1 VNTPDRVAPAGDG
14 TSNIRSWLVLAAVT
28 AGFIVM
34 ALNWF
39 SIAVA
44 FTPMGDELHVSTAQ
58 LTLLISVFLVGV
70 GLCHVPAGLLATR
83 FGIRTAVVLGLTI
96 ESLSAVL
103 TLWADDYSQMVILR
117 LLAGVGTSLF
127 IPTGIAAVSVW
138 FRRGYLAF
146 ALGILSAGYSL
157 GTTLGLYTWATLT
170 EAIGWREAMALGGAL
185 GLLVSLAIAAV
196 YKAPR
201 GEDQLEGV
209 KLTTDALR
217 ETLGNAQL
225 WLYGLAFL
233 GAYGAFFAASQLFGD
248 YCENLRKLSSGQIG
262 FAILVLGLA
271 GIPGSLLGG
280 WLSDRF
286 ERRKL
291 FILTAI
297 VIQGL
302 ALLALPV
309 APAGL
314 LWLLG
319 AALGFAFNGG
329 WAVWQSVPGCTRG
342 VKAENI
348 GTAVGLMLTITAIGG
363 FLIPYVFGQILESS
377 GYRWGWFFLGAVTL
391 VCAVA
396 GFVAREP
403 EKLATTETEPH
414 GDRPAPTAPILDSAA
429 YTSEADRA

>member
-1 VNTPDRVAPAGDG
+1 VNTPDRVAPRGDD

-44 FTPMGDELHVSTAQ
+44 FTPMGDDLHASTAE

-83 FGIRTAVVLGLTI
+83 FGIRTAVVLGLAV
-96 ESLSAVL
+96 ESVSTVL
-103 TLWADDYSQMVILR
+103 TLWAADYPQMLVLR

-146 ALGILSAGYSL
+146 ALGILSAGYSV

-170 EAIGWREAMALGGAL
+170 EAMGWRGAMALGGAL
-185 GLLVSLAIAAV
+185 GLLVSLAIAVV

-201 GEDQLEGV
+201 GEEQVEGV
-209 KLTTDALR
+209 RLTSSALK

-233 GAYGAFFAASQLFGD
+233 GTYGAFFAASQLFGD
-248 YCENLRKLSSGQIG
+248 YGENVRKLSSGEIG

-286 ERRKL
+286 ARRKL
-291 FILTAI
+291 FILGSV
-297 VIQGL
+297 VIQGV

-309 APAGL
+309 TPAGL
-314 LWLLG
+314 LWVLG
-319 AALGFAFNGG
+319 AAIGFAFNGG
-329 WAVWQSVPGCTRG
+329 WAVWQSVPGCTPG

-363 FLIPYVFGQILESS
+363 FLIPYVFGRIIE
-377 GYRWGWFFLGAVTL
+377 GGGWAWGWVFLGAVTL
-391 VCAVA
+391 ACAIA
-396 GFVAREP
+396 GVMAREP
-403 EKLATTETEPH
+403 EKLGEAAPDGVSTP
-414 GDRPAPTAPILDSAA
+414 PAGTSHPTAHAA
-429 YTSEADRA
+429 EADLA